1 MMLDASSVPYFVAA
15 ATCFLL
21 ISVRAASTAPLLKV
35 QSQAWKIICITVA
48 VLGLV
53 RPYEVHSMFSAA
65 LRTSAVTGG
74 WYNERVHHQLDLLLV
89 AAFVAAVLA
98 AFLLFETRKWHSS
111 TQIAALAAFYLCGA
125 FVVNVLSLHGLD
137 QLLNR
142 RLAGV
147 PLRWAVD
154 FLGLSTIIA
163 AALFFRFRG
172 RKPLKPERT
181 NSAED

>member
-1 MMLDASSVPYFVAA
+1 MLDASSAPYFVAA

-35 QSQAWKIICITVA
+35 QSQAWKMICIIVA
-48 VLGLV
+48 LLGLV

-98 AFLLFETRKWHSS
+98 AFLLFETRKWHLS

-163 AALFFRFRG
+163 AALFFRFHG
-172 RKPLKPERT
+172 RKRLKPEPR